1 MLNNYKYNVI
11 YIERERERDCSLL
24 VILLDVQLNIHIFF
38 SRGSSRNSWWD
49 TEARAS
55 IFSGVIILISTSS
68 SHGQSV
74 FGWKVKF
81 VWNRWY
87 TLRVHIRR
95 TVTDCKNSRNRWTET
110 IEVRFFHS
118 PSSSFFTLP
127 ISLSD
132 HADQAPFFFP
142 LQESEIWPLLVAVTR
157 NNSL

>member
-1 MLNNYKYNVI
+1 MYSWI
-11 YIERERERDCSLL
+11 YIFFKCNDFAYIKWNDIQFCIT
-24 VILLDVQLNIHIFF
+24 VIATKKSFLYF
-38 SRGSSRNSWWD
+38 S
-49 TEARAS
+49 TLHEY
-55 IFSGVIILISTSS
+55 SS

-74 FGWKVKF
+74 FGWKVKL

-87 TLRVHIRR
+87 TLRVYIRR

-132 HADQAPFFFP
+132 HADKPRFSFHCKKVKSDCYLSP
-142 LQESEIWPLLVAVTR
+142 
-157 NNSL
+157 